1 VPASSLS
8 SAEVRPLWEEPTEEI
23 GLKSDSVGILAACG
37 GEDVKFLNSPS
48 AKISSRMPL
57 LEIAV
62 QSLQTAIAAE
72 HAGADRI
79 ELCSNLQ
86 VGGTT
91 PGLELLQQTRAA
103 IKIPIHV
110 LIRPRPGNFFYTARE
125 FAQMKNQIAA
135 ARSTNMNG
143 VVLAILHKNSTID
156 VERTRELF
164 HFAQPLNRT
173 FHRAFDVSLNPIKS
187 LEDVIATG
195 ADRNPHLR
203 RRTHCSPR
211 RFAARQAYR
220 RGKSPHHHHARRRN
234 PPGQSQTPLPRYSSR
249 RIPRRAWLPHSL

>member
-1 VPASSLS
+1 
-8 SAEVRPLWEEPTEEI
+8 
-23 GLKSDSVGILAACG
+23 
-37 GEDVKFLNSPS
+37 
-48 AKISSRMPL
+48 MPL

-79 ELCSNLQ
+79 ELCANLQ
-86 VGGTT
+86 DGGTT
-91 PGLELLQQTRAA
+91 PDLELLQQTRAA

-110 LIRPRPGNFFYTARE
+110 LIRPRPGNFFYTAHE

-135 ARSTNMNG
+135 ARSANING

-164 HFAQPLNRT
+164 HIAQPLNLT
-173 FHRAFDVSLNPIKS
+173 FHRAFDASLNLIKS

-195 ADRNPHLR
+195 ADRILTSGGAPTAPQGALLLAR
-203 RRTHCSPR
+203 LI
-211 RFAARQAYR
+211 AAANGRIIIMPGGGIRPDNLKSLSYATQAAEFHAGLGSLIPYGHPDLSQFEFQVRQLSALC
-220 RGKSPHHHHARRRN
+220 K
-234 PPGQSQTPLPRYSSR
+234 L
-249 RIPRRAWLPHSL
+249 